1 MLQKTKSL
9 LLKLLMLLCV
19 ACCAVALAFSL
30 AGCSGVTVDRMEI
43 NDEGHL
49 IVYYSDGSSADL
61 GLVKGEDGQP
71 GETPT
76 VPDKFVV
83 DFTIE
88 GDTITIVFN
97 DGKTQT
103 ITIDTGDDEACEH
116 ANLTTVVLTQNWDC
130 SVGGQILEVCDDCGW
145 TQIVDVPAGHV
156 YESTVIAPTCMSE
169 GYTIQT
175 CIYCGE
181 TSGEKTDIVPATG
194 EHVYDHENYRF
205 EVAMPGSTLCEG
217 GWVVYPC
224 TYDCGYVEFEELAP
238 KGHDVDEIT
247 LERAPS
253 ASEKGKATAF
263 CNACGEKVVVEL
275 PQLTDANLSKY
286 EYTITD
292 TDVNCSEEMD
302 AHFTYTDEKT
312 GLTIEFDGK
321 LPGGYHHL
329 NGEAIDTS
337 EVLEYTGVDSLPE
350 GMELAGNNGQA
361 PTCSSEGVYAVF
373 TCDDCGRPIVVN
385 IRVPHTK
392 PANAVVK
399 TDATD
404 MSAQRLE
411 DAKVEANRSNVY
423 TFAASCDGEGTTGYE
438 IYYCSVC
445 QDSVKDVIPV
455 PDHEWEYTATEGTEP
470 GTNDPI
476 LTVKRDCKN
485 CDATET
491 FNLKD
496 YTITKVE
503 ATCQEEGS
511 ITYTGTYE
519 GESLTIVQV
528 VPATPHVHAEY
539 GELDD
544 SKRYSV
550 SDYPNIEISGN
561 EPQGAL
567 CDESNGG
574 VYGVF
579 TCEDCGQPIVLNM
592 YYPHTEPK
600 VDGKV
605 VEVESDSVENAQSSA
620 NSDHTKVY
628 VVAPTCTVDGARVFF
643 CDVCDK
649 VVTVAVDKLGH
660 DYKDSLVYNDA
671 EKNWDYERKC
681 ANCDDIAAQ
690 ENDIPAYDAETDPN
704 GVRIIAQSA
713 SDCDSPATTTY
724 QYTSTKTGAVVTV
737 VVEGAKAMH
746 SLNGQL
752 IDDDLFY
759 DPAVTEGIIPS
770 GNYDLTCA
778 GEGGLGVFTCDA
790 CGKPIVVHI
799 RDSHTVPGKVS
810 NTLPEGMQWD
820 SVTVGEA
827 EGEYEGATEGL
838 AKDTYYTNAASCTE
852 EGKYIYFCVKCQ
864 TWICGPTKATGHNFA
879 YVGYTWNDD
888 VNTLQFTLTFECRN
902 ANCNETAVIELSPF
916 EKDGAKLT
924 LNKAFTLVSF
934 NAPTH
939 NSYGNFTVKYTVT
952 ADDINGKLGA
962 GSVADSFKYE
972 VTLAGGLSRELVDNF
987 HFHIADAP
995 VAPVDPEEP
1004 DIWTGDGNYYW
1015 FVDTTAED
1023 GTVTRTYYVAT
1034 ICDDCGEMYMVSVT
1048 PKTGDDIPESD
1059 LPSYDWA
1066 VKADEEAAAEEDTTG
1081 SEADA
1086 A

>member
-9 LLKLLMLLCV
+9 LIKLLMLLCV
-19 ACCAVALAFSL
+19 ACCAVALAFGL
-30 AGCSGVTVDRMEI
+30 AGCSGVTVDSMEI
-43 NDEGHL
+43 RDGHL
-49 IVYYSDGSSADL
+49 WVIYSDGTEVDL
-61 GLVKGEDGQP
+61 GNVQGADGQP

-103 ITIDTGDDEACEH
+103 LTIDTGDDEACEH
-116 ANLTTVVLTQNWDC
+116 ANLTTFVLTQNWDC

-205 EVAMPGSTLCEG
+205 EVANLGSTLCKG

-224 TYDCGYVEFEELAP
+224 THGCGYVEFEELAP
-238 KGHDVDEIT
+238 KGHDVDAIT
-247 LERAPS
+247 LKEAPS
-253 ASEKGKATAF
+253 ASKGGEATAF
-263 CNACGEKVVVEL
+263 CNACGEQVVVEL
-275 PQLTDANLSKY
+275 PALTDENLSKY

-302 AHFTYTDEKT
+302 AHFTYTDEET
-312 GLTIEFDGK
+312 GLTVEFDGK

-361 PTCSSEGVYAVF
+361 PTCSDEGVYAVF

-392 PANAVVK
+392 PAKAVVV

-404 MSAQRLE
+404 MSEQRLT
-411 DAKVEANRSNVY
+411 DAAQENNRNNVY
-423 TFAASCDGEGTTGYE
+423 TFAASCEGDGTTGYE
-438 IYYCSVC
+438 IYYCSAC
-445 QDSVKDVIPV
+445 QEAVKDVLPV
-455 PDHEWEYTATEGTEP
+455 PEHEWEYTATEGKEP
-470 GTNDPI
+470 GTNEDI

-496 YTITKVE
+496 YKITKVE
-503 ATCQEEGS
+503 ATCQKEGS
-511 ITYTGTYE
+511 ITYSGTYE

-528 VPATPHVHAEY
+528 VPATPHVHEKY

-544 SKRYSV
+544 SKKYSV

-561 EPQGAL
+561 EPQGPL
-567 CDESNGG
+567 CDETNGG

-579 TCEDCGQPIVLNM
+579 TCVDCGQPIVLDM

-605 VEVESDSVENAQSSA
+605 VEVESESVEDAKTKA
-620 NSDHTKVY
+620 ESDHKSVY
-628 VVAPTCTVDGARVFF
+628 VVEPTCTVDGARVYF

-649 VVTVAVDKLGH
+649 VVTVAVEKLGH

-671 EKNWDYERKC
+671 EKNWDYVRKC
-681 ANCDDIAAQ
+681 ANCNDIAAS
-690 ENDIPAYDAETDPN
+690 ENDIPAYDAEDAPN

-724 QYTSTKTGAVVTV
+724 QYTSTNTGAVVTV
-737 VVEGAKAMH
+737 VVEGTKAMH

-778 GEGGLGVFTCDA
+778 GEGGLGVFDCDV
-790 CGKPIVVHI
+790 CGKPIVVKI

-810 NTLPEGMQWD
+810 NTLPENLNWD
-820 SVTVGEA
+820 SVTVGVA
-827 EGEYEGATEGL
+827 EGTYSGSTEGL
-838 AKDTYYTNAASCTE
+838 AQDTYYTNAASCTE
-852 EGKYIYFCVKCQ
+852 EGKYIYYCVKCQ
-864 TWICGPTKATGHNFA
+864 TWICGPTKETGHNFA
-879 YVGYTWNDD
+879 YVGYSWNDD
-888 VNTLQFTLTFECRN
+888 VDTLQFTLTFECRN
-902 ANCNETAVIELSPF
+902 ANCDVTAEIKLSPF
-916 EKDGAKLT
+916 EKNGKAFT
-924 LNKAFTLVSF
+924 LNEAFTLVSF

-952 ADDINGKLGA
+952 AADINGKVP

-972 VTLAGGLSRELVDNF
+972 VTLAGGLSRELIDGEY
-987 HFHIADAP
+987 HFHIEEAP

-1004 DIWTGDGNYYW
+1004 EIWTGDGNYYW

-1023 GTVTRTYYVAT
+1023 GTVTRTYYVAKF
-1034 ICDDCGEMYMVSVT
+1034 CDDCGEMYMVRVT

-1066 VKADEEAAAEEDTTG
+1066 VEADKEAAAEEDTTG

>member
-9 LLKLLMLLCV
+9 LVKLLMLLCV

-103 ITIDTGDDEACEH
+103 FTIDTGDDEACEH
-116 ANLTTVVLTQNWDC
+116 ANLTTVVLTQKWNC

-681 ANCDDIAAQ
+681 ANCDVIAAS

>member
-9 LLKLLMLLCV
+9 LVKLLMLLCV
-19 ACCAVALAFSL
+19 VCCAVALAFGL

-43 NDEGHL
+43 NADGDL
-49 IVYYSDGSSADL
+49 IVYYSDGSTANL
-61 GLVKGEDGQP
+61 GNVKGEA
-71 GETPT
+71 E
-76 VPDKFVV
+76 VPVV
-83 DFTIE
+83 PEDYSYDPAT
-88 GDTITIVFN
+88 GVLTITYS
-97 DGKTQT
+97 DGHTETVTIGDGEDETCEHTNVQT
-103 ITIDTGDDEACEH
+103 IQLSAG
-116 ANLTTVVLTQNWDC
+116 VWDC

-205 EVAMPGSTLCEG
+205 EVANLGSTLCQG

-247 LERAPS
+247 LEKAPS

-263 CNACGEKVVVEL
+263 CNACGEKVEVEL
-275 PQLTDANLSKY
+275 PQLTDENLSKY

-312 GLTIEFDGK
+312 GLTIEFDGT

-361 PTCSSEGVYAVF
+361 PTCSDEGVYAVF
-373 TCDDCGRPIVVN
+373 TCDDCGRPIVVH

-392 PANAVVK
+392 PAKAVVV
-399 TDATD
+399 TDASD
-404 MSAQRLE
+404 MSEQRLT
-411 DAKVEANRSNVY
+411 DAAQENNRNNVY
-423 TFAASCDGEGTTGYE
+423 TFAASCAGDGTTGYE
-438 IYYCSVC
+438 IYYCSAC
-445 QDSVKDVIPV
+445 QTAVKDVLPV
-455 PDHEWEYTATEGTEP
+455 PEHEWEYTATEGKEP

-511 ITYTGTYE
+511 ITYSGTYE

-605 VEVESDSVENAQSSA
+605 VEVESDSVVNAQSSA

-681 ANCDDIAAQ
+681 ANCDDVAAS

-790 CGKPIVVHI
+790 CGKPIVVKI

-810 NTLPEGMQWD
+810 NTLPAGLDWATVE
-820 SVTVGEA
+820 VGEA
-827 EGEYEGATEGL
+827 EGTYEGSTAGL
-838 AKDTYYTNAASCTE
+838 AQDTYYTNAASCTE
-852 EGKYIYFCVKCQ
+852 EGKYIYYCAKCQ
-864 TWICGPTKATGHNFA
+864 TWICGPTKETGHNFA
-879 YVGYTWNDD
+879 YVGYSWNDD

-902 ANCNETAVIELSPF
+902 ANCDVTAEIELSPF
-916 EKDGAKLT
+916 DNNGAALT

-952 ADDINGKLGA
+952 AADINGKVP

-987 HFHIADAP
+987 HFHIVDAP

-1004 DIWTGDGNYYW
+1004 EIWTGDGNYYW

-1034 ICDDCGEMYMVSVT
+1034 ICDACDEMYMVSVT